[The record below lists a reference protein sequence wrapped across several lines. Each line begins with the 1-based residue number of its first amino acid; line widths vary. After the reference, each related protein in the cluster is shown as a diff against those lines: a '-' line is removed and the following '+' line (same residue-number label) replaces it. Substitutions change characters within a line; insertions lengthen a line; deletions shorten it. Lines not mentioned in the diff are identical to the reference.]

1 MLHRG
6 RGRRGASLLPTSTS
20 SSSQRKAAL
29 GRFSWCALPVRLS
42 LLPHGS
48 FSAPRQHASHLHCAL
63 LMRAG
68 SSTCLEHGHASS
80 PLQPSGTQNHDDY
93 FIDMNNA
100 TSMKML
106 LIKTEFCDIWFYM
119 FWIIAGIWRQE
130 NKGSRITN
138 LNKLVNLPCYIWME
152 QNILV
157 LLWCIQNALLL
168 LCRIQD

>member
-80 PLQPSGTQNHDDY
+80 PLQPSWTW
-93 FIDMNNA
+93 
-100 TSMKML
+100 KPWL
-106 LIKTEFCDIWFYM
+106 LHWYEQCNIHENVGKKN
-119 FWIIAGIWRQE
+119 WILQHLVLYVLKHRWQE

-138 LNKLVNLPCYIWME
+138 LNKLVNLPYYIWME
-152 QNILV
+152 QDILV
-157 LLWCIQNALLL
+157 LLCSIQNALL

>member
-6 RGRRGASLLPTSTS
+6 RGRRGARLLPTSTS
-20 SSSQRKAAL
+20 SSSQRRAAL
-29 GRFSWCALPVRLS
+29 GPFSWCALPVRLS

-48 FSAPRQHASHLHCAL
+48 FSAPQQHASRLHCAL

-80 PLQPSGTQNHDDY
+80 PLQPSWTW
-93 FIDMNNA
+93 
-100 TSMKML
+100 KPWL
-106 LIKTEFCDIWFYM
+106 LHWYEQCNIHENVCKKNWILQHLVLYVLKHPWHTE
-119 FWIIAGIWRQE
+119 QE
-130 NKGSRITN
+130 NRGSRITN
-138 LNKLVNLPCYIWME
+138 LNKLVNLPYYIWME